1 MKVKYLK
8 KHSGHNPGDEGEV
21 KYSVARYLIKV
32 GVLVPVEQEAPE
44 VIEKKLTKKLK
55 SAKKKK

>member
-8 KHSGHNPGDEGEV
+8 QHSGHNPGDEGEV
-21 KYSVARYLIKV
+21 KDSVARYLIKV

-44 VIEKKLTKKLK
+44 AIEKKLTKKLK